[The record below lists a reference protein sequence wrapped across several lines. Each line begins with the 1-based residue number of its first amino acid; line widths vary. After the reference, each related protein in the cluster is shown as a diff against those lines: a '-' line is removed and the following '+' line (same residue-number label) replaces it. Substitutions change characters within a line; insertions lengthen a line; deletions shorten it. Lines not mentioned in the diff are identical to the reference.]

1 MSKQLDHVVVNR
13 AVGRSIRLIE
23 YVGLF
28 VVLVATLVAAG
39 GDLIHMFTAGRVG
52 ISDLLLLFMYL
63 ELIAMVEAYWRM
75 GKLPV
80 RMPLYIAMVGIARHL
95 MVDWS
100 SQNPWLMVAGA
111 GAIVLLAVGVLIV
124 RYGHQRFPYTDSGE
138 AERHD

>member
-1 MSKQLDHVVVNR
+1 MSKLLDHAVVNR

-28 VVLVATLVAAG
+28 VVLSATLLAAG

-111 GAIVLLAVGVLIV
+111 GAIVLLALGVLIV
-124 RYGHQRFPYTDSGE
+124 RYGHQRFPYDESGE
-138 AERHD
+138 TDRHD